1 MTMVVPDRLTG
12 LRSNT
17 RGLFMRYALLT
28 FILVSIVGC
37 TTIQDQDPT
46 PTVDWELEAAIATIV
61 AKDPTP
67 PELPDEN
74 CAGDVAF
81 DQSLAYD
88 PRVTSEDVLTRMRDP
103 GHQRCS
109 ETIPKSA
116 PLAASE
122 LQEASSQS
130 FDTIAESFSLGRLEQ
145 VRPAVV
151 RIYTDAGSGSGVIVQ
166 TQGSTGFVVT
176 NHHVI
181 AGARLVRVMVEDS
194 LTYEG
199 QVLGSDAVRD
209 LAVVTIC
216 CGNFQKALF
225 ADSTG
230 VEPTTEVLVIGY
242 PQNIDGAAT
251 VTKGIVSAV
260 RFDVGLQAEIIQT
273 DAAVNPGN
281 SGGPTVTL
289 DGKVLGITTYKF
301 LDAEGL
307 AFAVSSSVLLQQLP
321 SLWAA
326 APIAPPIPTSVP
338 AEMPT
343 QTPITVLDANRN
355 DEGLQERVERLEREL
370 QEARARTLT
379 PSPPLDT
386 TPPEAPASTPVPEP
400 TLPPHPCSVVKLE
413 SAAELEAVYE
423 RFVAANFRGISPLF
437 YEGIRG
443 AFSLHAAVYIAEA
456 IDNPLK
462 YPSFRSYL
470 GLRAWVPAP
479 AESAE
484 PGVSPSRA
492 LDLALDRLENM
503 ELLPYSGESLHEYGQ
518 RRADDPCTPARSE
531 IFRDDGLAMVLAIGY
546 TENGVSAGIRDLA
559 REVVTNE
566 ALAFRD
572 GDVSTSLFLWFFEYV
587 YKQY

>member
-216 CGNFQKALF
+216 CGNFQKAQF

-289 DGKVLGITTYKF
+289 DGTVLGITTYKF

-307 AFAVSSSVLLQQLP
+307 AFAVASSAVLQQLP

-326 APIAPPIPTSVP
+326 APVAPPIPTSVP

-343 QTPITVLDANRN
+343 PTPTPVLDANRN

-413 SAAELEAVYE
+413 SVDEMDIVYQ
-423 RFVAANFRGISPLF
+423 RFLAANPYFQSVTRNARDILTR
-437 YEGIRG
+437 E
-443 AFSLHAAVYIAEA
+443 FSQHAAVYIAEA

-462 YPSFRSYL
+462 YASFRAYL
-470 GLRAWVPAP
+470 GQV
-479 AESAE
+479 ESLMVN
-484 PGVSPSRA
+484 PGEIR
-492 LDLALDRLENM
+492 LDLDRLLSLD
-503 ELLPYSGESLHEYGQ
+503 LLPHSGESLYEYTQ
-518 RRADDPCTPARSE
+518 RRAGDPCTPARAE
-531 IFRDDGLAMVLAIGY
+531 ILRDDDLAMLVALPYAS
-546 TENGVSAGIRDLA
+546 NGVHPLAYRGVLEMVA
-559 REVVTNE
+559 RE
-566 ALAFRD
+566 ASAFRD
-572 GDVSTSLFLWFFEYV
+572 SDVTTPLFLWFFENYV
-587 YKQY
+587 YEQD

>member
-145 VRPAVV
+145 VRSAVV

-343 QTPITVLDANRN
+343 PTPTPVLDANRN
-355 DEGLQERVERLEREL
+355 DEALQERVERLEREL

-413 SAAELEAVYE
+413 SVDEMDIVYQ
-423 RFVAANFRGISPLF
+423 RFLAANPYFQSVTRNARDILTR
-437 YEGIRG
+437 E
-443 AFSLHAAVYIAEA
+443 FSQHAAVYIAEA

-462 YPSFRSYL
+462 YASFRAYL
-470 GLRAWVPAP
+470 GQV
-479 AESAE
+479 ESLMVNRGE
-484 PGVSPSRA
+484 IRP
-492 LDLALDRLENM
+492 ALDRLLSLD
-503 ELLPYSGESLHEYGQ
+503 LLPHSGESLYEYTQ
-518 RRADDPCTPARSE
+518 RRAGDPCTPARAE
-531 IFRDDGLAMVLAIGY
+531 ILRDDDLAMLVALPYAS
-546 TENGVSAGIRDLA
+546 NGVHPLAYRGVLEMVA
-559 REVVTNE
+559 RE
-566 ALAFRD
+566 ASAFRD
-572 GDVSTSLFLWFFEYV
+572 SDVTTPLFLWFFENYV
-587 YKQY
+587 YEQD